1 MKKLFLI
8 IVMLISTISFAQFK
22 DQIENRPTV
31 HDGIIKNYTPSL
43 VLGFINPNNFS
54 MQHSFNLSYSTFGSN
69 GMALGVYTN
78 NMMYKFA
85 DNLNIQADVSLVNS
99 PYNSFGKDF
108 SNQINGLYLT
118 KASLNYKPWENFTIN
133 IQYRRNPLG
142 YYNPYYG
149 YSRYLNNGFIDNDW
163 FGW

>member
-8 IVMLISTISFAQFK
+8 MVLLISTISFAQFK
-22 DQIENRPTV
+22 YQIENRPAI
-31 HDGIIKNYTPSL
+31 HDGIIKNNTPSL

-54 MQHSFNLSYSTFGSN
+54 MHHSFDLSYSAFGNN

-78 NMMYKFA
+78 SMLYKFA
-85 DNLNIQADVSLVNS
+85 DNLNIQADISLVNS